1 MGRHA
6 GPLLGFNALLWRKMI
21 GAQLEDVQVG
31 PGILSCGTTTDCSI
45 ACVVSYVL
53 EAEPT
58 IRLVLVACRLSQ
70 SLRQPH
76 KGPSPVLDFWLSSLR
91 EALDEDP
98 FWGPGVWKDIEI
110 RASRLES
117 GIQQLVRQ
125 CHELESLIPGREIY
139 RRSKNPSKV
148 LSWDSSDTS
157 MKPQRLKVIQRPI
170 TLVNEEN
177 SWMKKIILGCWT
189 TLLADAAQARRTES
203 VSKPR
208 IKPARARSHTS

>member
-6 GPLLGFNALLWRKMI
+6 GPSHGFNALSWRKAT

-31 PGILSCGTTTDCSI
+31 QTKLYYGKLFNRSI

-70 SLRQPH
+70 SFRQPH
-76 KGPSPVLDFWLSSLR
+76 KGSSPVLDFWLSSLR
-91 EALDEDP
+91 RALDEDP
-98 FWGPGVWKDIEI
+98 FWGPGVWKDLEI
-110 RASRLES
+110 RASRLGT

-139 RRSKNPSKV
+139 RCTNNSSKYLGWEASA
-148 LSWDSSDTS
+148 SS
-157 MKPQRLKVIQRPI
+157 MRVQRPKLAQRPV
-170 TLVNEEN
+170 TLVSEEN
-177 SWMKKIILGCWT
+177 TWMQKIIMGCWT